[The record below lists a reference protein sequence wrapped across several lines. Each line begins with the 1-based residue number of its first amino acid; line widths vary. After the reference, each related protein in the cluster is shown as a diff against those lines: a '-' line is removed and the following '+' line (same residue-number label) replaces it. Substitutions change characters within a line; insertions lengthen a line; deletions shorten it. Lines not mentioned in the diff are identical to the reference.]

1 MTSETI
7 DLPDDV
13 MAQAAQDFFAAEWA
27 SAWEEAG
34 FSFAA
39 GTEITEVCPT
49 QDADKLLELIRPYAA
64 RLVHAWGRGVGE
76 MFHLMDIPEH
86 EWAEALYYILMSC
99 RGHGVG
105 LEDDHGDH
113 IDIAESRQG
122 KAIDPSPFNSEFSEF
137 SDLAYEVVE
146 AEARRPDDDPDPDG
160 AFLPGDRVHVEARM
174 PSGDRLTGT
183 GIVIRC
189 GSPGE
194 VNNAG
199 EGVIIALDESEGVEP
214 CSYSGRAVLVDA
226 DECEGVE

>member
-27 SAWEEAG
+27 SAMEEAG
-34 FSFAA
+34 LSFAA

-49 QDADKLLELIRPYAA
+49 QDADKLLELVRPYVA

-86 EWAEALYYILMSC
+86 EWAEPLYYILMSC

-113 IDIAESRQG
+113 IDIAESRLG
-122 KAIDPSPFNSEFSEF
+122 KAIDPSPFDSEFSEF

-146 AEARRPDDDPDPDG
+146 AEARRRPRPRRRIPARRSGPGGRPDAERGSAQGYRRRRPL
-160 AFLPGDRVHVEARM
+160 LPRWRV
-174 PSGDRLTGT
+174 
-183 GIVIRC
+183 
-189 GSPGE
+189 
-194 VNNAG
+194 
-199 EGVIIALDESEGVEP
+199 
-214 CSYSGRAVLVDA
+214 
-226 DECEGVE
+226 